1 MKARHTPG
9 IWTYLISSVVAH
21 GTVDTFDGSVLVPI
35 VTINETEQTDEE
47 GRVFSVPGTQAAN
60 GRLIAAAPLL
70 FSALQRIVRNGYL
83 VDDVPDDVL
92 NHALQALE
100 QVEGDE

>member
-9 IWTYLISSVVAH
+9 DWRYRETLRTYVIESSIEFPRHRRRIAVI
-21 GTVDTFDGSVLVPI
+21 GKDIFK
-35 VTINETEQTDEE
+35 ETECN
-47 GRVFSVPGTQAAN
+47 A
-60 GRLIAAAPLL
+60 RLIAAAPLL

-92 NHALQALE
+92 NQALKALE

>member
-1 MKARHTPG
+1 MTTFTPG
-9 IWTYLISSVVAH
+9 IWTINDDIRTAINAGQKHVALANFSH
-21 GTVDTFDGSVLVPI
+21 YGDPERDVYG
-35 VTINETEQTDEE
+35 EE
-47 GRVFSVPGTQAAN
+47 HKAN
-60 GRLIAAAPLL
+60 ARLIAAAPLL

-92 NHALQALE
+92 NQALKALE